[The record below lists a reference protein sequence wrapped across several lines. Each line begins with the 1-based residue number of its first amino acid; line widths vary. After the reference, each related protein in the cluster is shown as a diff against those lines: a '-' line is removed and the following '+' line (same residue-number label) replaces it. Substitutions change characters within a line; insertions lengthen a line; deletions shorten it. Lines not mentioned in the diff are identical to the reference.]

1 MEVTLKDISKKEQEL
16 AKKSFPLI
24 QSSQSKKGKS
34 QQIAI
39 KIKDDQQEIT
49 IPTKAMDL
57 LLVILQNMAEGNPVT
72 ILPSQAELTT
82 QQAADLL
89 NISRPYLI
97 KLLESGG
104 IPFKKT
110 GSHRKILLSDIL
122 VYKNNLNKNRLKQLN
137 FLAKQAQELNLG
149 Y

>member
-1 MEVTLKDISKKEQEL
+1 MEVTLQDISKKEQEL

-24 QSSQSKKGKS
+24 QSTQSKKGKL

-39 KIKDDQQEIT
+39 KLKDNEQEIT

-82 QQAADLL
+82 QQAADLI
-89 NISRPYLI
+89 NISRPYLV
-97 KLLESGG
+97 KLLENGA

-110 GSHRKILLSDIL
+110 GSHRKILLSDLL
-122 VYKNNLNKNRLKQLN
+122 VYKNNLNKNRQKQLN
-137 FLAKQAQELNLG
+137 FLSKQAQELNLG

>member
-34 QQIAI
+34 KQIAI

-89 NISRPYLI
+89 NISRPYLV